1 MAEVSKVLFIGCGDI
16 AQRAFKLMVDRFY
29 CCGLRRNPQKL
40 QSSIKVITADASDA
54 QQLLKVASQGF
65 DIWVATLTPSEFT
78 RKAYKESYL
87 AVAQSI
93 LETVDALPHPPKL
106 IIWVSSTS
114 VYGDNN
120 GQWVDETTKPNPVT
134 FSGEILLHA
143 EKIIQ
148 NLSCSSTL
156 VRFSGIYGPGRARL
170 LNQVQEGKGRPTT
183 PEQWSNRIHADDCG
197 GVLAHLIDLFTSDR
211 SIEPVYLASDS
222 EPVTQHDIRKWIA
235 GCLSI
240 DLIEEPVAIGPA
252 RRCSN
257 RLLLESGF
265 NFKYPSFKEGYAALI
280 EDQKKNESTKQPQ

>member
-1 MAEVSKVLFIGCGDI
+1 MTDKSKVLFIGCGDI
-16 AQRAFKLMVDRFY
+16 AQRTVKLIGQSHH
-29 CCGLRRNPQKL
+29 CLGLRRNLVDSPFIELTK
-40 QSSIKVITADASDA
+40 ADASSS
-54 QQLLKVASQGF
+54 QQLRKVASQGF

-93 LETVDALPHPPKL
+93 SKTVDALPYPPKL

-120 GQWVDETTKPNPVT
+120 GDWVDETTKPNPVT
-134 FSGEILLHA
+134 FSGEILLQA
-143 EKIIQ
+143 EEIIQ
-148 NLSCSSTL
+148 NLPCSSTV

-170 LNQVQEGKGRPTT
+170 LSQVQEGKGRPAT

-197 GVLAHLIDLFTSDR
+197 GVLAHLIKLFALDR

-235 GCLSI
+235 GCLFI
-240 DLIEEPVAIGPA
+240 DLIEETVAIGPA

-265 NFKYPSFKEGYAALI
+265 SFKYPSFREGYAALI
-280 EDQKKNESTKQPQ
+280 EDQKIGPTKQPQ